1 MYSIATVCSSIVYE
15 TTSVELYFVVIL
27 NTLITYSKFKF
38 CHFKMSS
45 NSKRP
50 ADGNANSI
58 LRYFGPDKKVK
69 SSEEDLGQRKSS
81 LSVSPDSKV
90 NEVEDTG
97 DFDPENNEDE
107 SRALI
112 GVLETGQFDDSSA
125 EPDLI
130 LEDADLQTSDDSAN
144 IAESRRYILDAL
156 SISTDAQS
164 WDSILLELIEDAT
177 LRSSVESF
185 LRKINSPN
193 WIRGESKED
202 VDEFLTSSHSGWAD
216 HDPIVTAAWNHFRT
230 KVVPRLESA
239 PGEVAGLGRTD
250 ETLSKPSGPSRAIL
264 GVLWHYPTFK
274 TTKPHWGLC
283 FDKSNPCLNQQ
294 YRKTGPSR
302 SILTLDQIPIR
313 CAFASNTDH
322 RFADFWSNPAW
333 AGISRACMELSYDLT
348 KDCPLLMVVGR
359 DNFDNLKRLV
369 LRDPNVEIV
378 PARLRINGHKVF
390 QEKPCI
396 RIVRRKDTKE
406 VCQLVFVS
414 FHLQWLFQGKSEQHA
429 AYLDL
434 LWNAVLSFGGL
445 EIAHEA
451 CFSRFLQ
458 VRFSKS
464 KDTLEH
470 AQSLRVL
477 QRAMELRRHEN
488 ETGVIFTEAVMR
500 EMFPMQFQMYSK
512 ELEQMPE
519 NSSFALLFINIWGK
533 AGTATWTRRRND
545 PEWRATP
552 AGQLWL
558 AHVRGLAAKGRD
570 RQRAMGFVNFR
581 RVRFCRN
588 KTRAILKTRQFA
600 RLKERGTTRI
610 VEALESGLEC
620 QAKSSTLPERRRQA
634 WNKHVV
640 FYSAEFPGG
649 LRWEEDGGPESDDF
663 PYDER
668 DHPAVN
674 FGRTLNQRDK
684 DALRAP

>member
-97 DFDPENNEDE
+97 DFDSENNEDE

-112 GVLETGQFDDSSA
+112 GVLESGQFDDSSA
-125 EPDLI
+125 EPEFI
-130 LEDADLQTSDDSAN
+130 LEDADLQTSDGSAN
-144 IAESRRYILDAL
+144 IAEPRRYILDAL

-164 WDSILLELIEDAT
+164 WDSILLELIVDAT
-177 LRSSVESF
+177 LKSSVESF

-202 VDEFLTSSHSGWAD
+202 VDGFLTSSHSDWAD
-216 HDPIVTAAWNHFRT
+216 HDPIVTAAWNRFRT

-264 GVLWHYPTFK
+264 GALWHYPTFK
-274 TTKPHWGLC
+274 TKKPRWGHC
-283 FDKSNPCLNQQ
+283 FDKSNPCLNHQ
-294 YRKTGPSR
+294 YRKTGSSR

-313 CAFASNTDH
+313 SAYSATDH
-322 RFADFWSNPAW
+322 TFDDFWSNPAW
-333 AGISRACMELSYDLT
+333 GEIKEACMELSRDLT
-348 KDCPLLMVVGR
+348 KDCPLLMVIGG
-359 DNFDNLKRLV
+359 DNLANLERLV
-369 LRDPNVEIV
+369 LQDPNVEIV
-378 PARLRINGHKVF
+378 RAPLRINDHKVF
-390 QEKPCI
+390 NERPSI

-406 VCQLVFVS
+406 ILQLVLVS
-414 FHLQWLFQGKSEQHA
+414 SHLHWLFEGKSERHA

-434 LWNAVLSFGGL
+434 LWNAALSFGGL
-445 EIAHEA
+445 KIASEDH
-451 CFSRFLQ
+451 FSRFVQ
-458 VRFSKS
+458 ARTKKGDS
-464 KDTLEH
+464 DLERVKRLH
-470 AQSLRVL
+470 VL
-477 QRAMELRRHEN
+477 QRAMELRRQEKT
-488 ETGVIFTEAVMR
+488 TGVNFPESLIR
-500 EMFPMQFQMYSK
+500 GMFPVQFQTYSK
-512 ELEQMPE
+512 ELEQMPK
-519 NSSFALLFINIWGK
+519 NSSFVHLFLGIWSK

-545 PEWRATP
+545 PVWRATP
-552 AGQLWL
+552 EGQLWL

-570 RQRAMGFVNFR
+570 IQRAMGFVNFR